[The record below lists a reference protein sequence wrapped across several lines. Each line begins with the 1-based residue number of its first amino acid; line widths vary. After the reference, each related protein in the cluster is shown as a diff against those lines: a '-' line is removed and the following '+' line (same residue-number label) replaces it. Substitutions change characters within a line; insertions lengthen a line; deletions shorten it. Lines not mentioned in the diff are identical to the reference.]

1 MNGEAVLLF
10 NDVPVRDYQ
19 MRTPQWTIGK
29 NFDRSDPFGSWLMTA
44 DELPAGH
51 KGLRLQTA
59 SIVRLSKA
67 PAPMT

>member
-1 MNGEAVLLF
+1 
-10 NDVPVRDYQ
+10 
-19 MRTPQWTIGK
+19 MRTQQWTIGK